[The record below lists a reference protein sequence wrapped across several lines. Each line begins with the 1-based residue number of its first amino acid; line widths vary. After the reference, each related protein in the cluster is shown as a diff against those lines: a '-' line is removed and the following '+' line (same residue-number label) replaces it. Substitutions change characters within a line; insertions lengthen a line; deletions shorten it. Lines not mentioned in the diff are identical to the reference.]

1 MTCDFGDCLPIGL
14 VQDYARPRTRKWLNL
29 RNVHFSNRRGA
40 NGGVLVRMT
49 DTRHNYLY
57 EGCGLLATIGK
68 NPQRNVFTPIHR
80 HNSLHCTNVGPDLG
94 DHLGTDEIGAAL
106 PGDESGSDFITIFH
120 PTNIKFEHGLRHRT
134 QY

>member
-29 RNVHFSNRRGA
+29 RNVRFSNRRGA

-49 DTRHNYLY
+49 DTD
-57 EGCGLLATIGK
+57 TITCTRGVAFL
-68 NPQRNVFTPIHR
+68 PRSERIHSEMFLRLFTVTI
-80 HNSLHCTNVGPDLG
+80 HCTNVGPDLG

-120 PTNIKFEHGLRHRT
+120 PTNIKFE
-134 QY
+134 